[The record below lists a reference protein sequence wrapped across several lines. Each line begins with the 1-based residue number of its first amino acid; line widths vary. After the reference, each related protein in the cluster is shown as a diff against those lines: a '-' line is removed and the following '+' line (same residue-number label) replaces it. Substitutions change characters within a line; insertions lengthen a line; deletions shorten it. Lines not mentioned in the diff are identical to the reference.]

1 MAFFVYQA
9 FSKEGKK
16 VSGIIEAKNL
26 QVAKTELV
34 KTGFYP
40 IMVTLNSGKGSES
53 FLHAIANYFSSPVS
67 IKDNIFFTRQLAM
80 LLKSGIALAESLN
93 LMVDQTPAYMRPMVQ
108 SMRDDLKQGESF
120 ATVLARYP
128 KSFSNLYI
136 QLVKAG
142 EASGQMEK
150 VLLRIADFLE
160 DEQEFDKT
168 VSGALQGPLIQL
180 FLVIAVAMA
189 LLTVIVPKLMDVI
202 TSLGNKELPLL
213 TQIVIGASDFIVNHY
228 LILTVSIVSIVIIFM
243 AWKQSAWG
251 RYIFDVAKLKI
262 PLVSYFTRTIAVVQ
276 FSQTLGLL
284 LESGVNI
291 AEALHIVVQIV
302 DNQVLV
308 KMLTSAQENILKE
321 GRVSDYLKKTGL
333 FSMVDIHL
341 INTGEQSGTLDVML
355 IQVGKYN
362 QEDLKEYSSNLTAI
376 LNPLAT
382 VLLAVVVGV
391 ILFAVMG
398 PIMEISNKI

>member
-1 MAFFVYQA
+1 MAFFIYQA

-16 VSGIIEAKNL
+16 VNGIIEAKNL
-26 QVAKTELV
+26 QLAKTELV
-34 KTGFYP
+34 KLGLYP
-40 IMVTLNSGKGSES
+40 ITVSLNSNKKNES
-53 FLHAIANYFSSPVS
+53 FISAFIQFLSPVS

-80 LLKSGIALAESLN
+80 LLKSGIALAECLN
-93 LMVDQTPAYMRPMVQ
+93 LMVDQTPGYMKPMIQ
-108 SMRDDLKQGESF
+108 KMRDELKQGESF
-120 ATVLARYP
+120 ATVLSNYP
-128 KSFSNLYI
+128 KSFSNLYV

-160 DEQEFDKT
+160 DEEEFNKT
-168 VSGALQGPLIQL
+168 VSKALQGPLIQL
-180 FLVIAVAMA
+180 GLVIVVAVA
-189 LLTVIVPKLMDVI
+189 LLTIIVPKLMDVVM
-202 TSLGNKELPLL
+202 SLGTQSLPAL
-213 TQIVIGASDFIVNHY
+213 TKIVIGMSNFIVNHY
-228 LILTVSIVSIVIIFM
+228 IILIVSILSLFTIFF
-243 AWKQSAWG
+243 AWKQSRWG
-251 RYIFDVAKLKI
+251 KYILDIAKLKI
-262 PLVSYFTRTIAVVQ
+262 PLVNYFTKTVAVVQ

-302 DNQVLV
+302 ENQVLV
-308 KMLTSAQENILKE
+308 ITLKNAQESILKE

-362 QEDLKEYSSNLTAI
+362 QDDLKQYSSNLTAI

-382 VLLAVVVGV
+382 VILALVVGIILLAV
-391 ILFAVMG
+391 MS
-398 PIMEISNKI
+398 PIMDISSKL